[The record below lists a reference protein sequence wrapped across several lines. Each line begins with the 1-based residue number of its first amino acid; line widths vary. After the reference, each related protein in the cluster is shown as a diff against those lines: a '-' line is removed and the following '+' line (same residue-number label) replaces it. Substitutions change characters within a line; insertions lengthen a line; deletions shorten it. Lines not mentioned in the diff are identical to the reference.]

1 MQQLAQHK
9 KLFKPLYKDK
19 LHTVMSKYGARF
31 LKPAA
36 GPTANKHSL
45 ENKATTNTQLR
56 GDFEAALAVISA
68 PMGAVDFAKALDD
81 AYQSRNG
88 ESRAHSTRAIMRER
102 CCIRAKSPACQ
113 LLLHADAQHVNT
125 NEQLEAE
132 LKGLHEAG
140 VAELFEDDE
149 PAAALLVK
157 HYDVFLQLLPR

>member
-56 GDFEAALAVISA
+56 GDLEAALAVISA

-81 AYQSRNG
+81 AYQSRN
-88 ESRAHSTRAIMRER
+88 
-102 CCIRAKSPACQ
+102 
-113 LLLHADAQHVNT
+113 DAQHVNT